1 MSAAAI
7 ASISSRRRS
16 RDTRRR
22 SRDTR
27 RRPVYIGGL
36 QPKNWTVTLLLSI
49 FLGNLGVDRFYLGSV
64 GSGIFKLI
72 TCGGCCIWYIIDL
85 ILIATGDTLSTRTY
99 YFNGPNPPP
108 PMRGGSDINNSK
120 LFKQKC
126 SRDYIT
132 SAIAV
137 FLGLIFFFVVLLPMF
152 KKKRDQRDRRVCQR
166 LADELEAQKDGE
178 EGEEEEEEEEEEV
191 VPTI

>member
-1 MSAAAI
+1 M
-7 ASISSRRRS
+7 SSRANSSDKKKSRS
-16 RDTRRR
+16 SD
-22 SRDTR
+22 

-178 EGEEEEEEEEEEV
+178 EGDEETPNEQEV
-191 VPTI
+191 VPTNTLDQ